1 MDAFQ
6 NLLMG
11 FGIAL
16 TPENLTYALMG
27 CVFGTLVGIM
37 PGIGPAA
44 GTALL
49 IPLTFHLP
57 PTGAIIMLSAIFYG
71 SQYGGTITTVLLN
84 VPGEA
89 SSVVTMLDGH
99 QLAKKGRA
107 GTALSIAAL
116 GSFFGG
122 TVATFGLVIAAPPLA
137 AMALKLGPPEF
148 FSLIV
153 VGLSL
158 GMGLAG
164 KSLLKSL
171 MVGVFGLFISLVG
184 LDSVQGTPRFT
195 FDQEELLD
203 GLEFISVI
211 IGLFGLSDIL
221 ENLEMEVRQAFTT
234 KVKGLIPSRQDL
246 KDSAMPALRGS
257 VIGFFLG
264 ILPGMGVAVSSFIS
278 YVVERRSSK
287 HPELFGTGI
296 IEGVAGPETANN
308 AHANSALIP
317 MFTLGIPSAPVMA
330 VLMGAFII
338 NGLTPGPQL
347 FREHP
352 DLVWGVIASLYIG
365 NVMLL
370 ILNLPLIPLWVQVMK
385 IPYGILFAVILAI
398 MIVGSYSSNN
408 TVFDVWVMIG
418 FGVIGY
424 ILKKLKFPLA
434 PAILTFIL
442 GPMME
447 RSLYKAMVMSG
458 GDISILVTRPIS
470 LTFLVIAAVVFVSF
484 SIRALPKSSEGLR
497 GDSDV

>member
-1 MDAFQ
+1 VDTLQ
-6 NLLMG
+6 NLMMG
-11 FGIAL
+11 FSIAL
-16 TPENLTYALMG
+16 TPENITYAFIG
-27 CVFGTLVGIM
+27 CIWGTLVGVL

-49 IPLTFHLP
+49 IPMTFHLP
-57 PTGAIIMLSAIFYG
+57 ATGAIIMLSAIFYG

-99 QLAKKGRA
+99 EMAKQGRA
-107 GTALSIAAL
+107 GVALSIAAI
-116 GSFFGG
+116 GSFIGG
-122 TVATFGLVIAAPPLA
+122 TLATIGLVVAAPPLA
-137 AMALKLGPPEF
+137 AAALQLGPPEF

-164 KSLLKSL
+164 KSLLKSF

-184 LDSVQGTPRFT
+184 LDPVQGTPRFV
-195 FDQEELLD
+195 FGRGELLD

-221 ENLEMEVRQAFTT
+221 ENLEVEVRQVVEANMRS
-234 KVKGLIPSRQDL
+234 LIPTR
-246 KDSAMPALRGS
+246 KDIRDSILPVLRGT

-278 YVVERRSSK
+278 YVVEQRSSRY
-287 HPELFGTGI
+287 PEKFGTGV

-330 VLMGAFII
+330 VLMSAFII

-347 FREHP
+347 FKERP

-365 NVMLL
+365 NIMLL
-370 ILNLPLIPLWVQVMK
+370 ILNLPLIPLWVTVLK
-385 IPYGILFAVILAI
+385 IPYSILFALILGI
-398 MIVGSYSSNN
+398 MVVGSYSANN
-408 TVFDVWVMIG
+408 AMFDVWVMIG

-447 RSLYKAMVMSG
+447 RSMFRSMVMSG
-458 GDISILVTRPIS
+458 GDATIFLTRPIS
-470 LTFLVIAAVVFVSF
+470 LAFLVLAAIIVLSF
-484 SIRALPKSSEGLR
+484 GLRALPKSSEAVRADGE
-497 GDSDV
+497 V

>member
-1 MDAFQ
+1 METLQ

-11 FGIAL
+11 FTIAL
-16 TPENLTYALMG
+16 TPENLTYALLG
-27 CVFGTLVGIM
+27 CVWGTLVGIL

-57 PTGAIIMLSAIFYG
+57 ATGAIIMLSAIFYG

-99 QLAKKGRA
+99 QMAKKGRA
-107 GTALSIAAL
+107 GAALSIAAL

-122 TVATFGLVIAAPPLA
+122 SMATLGLVVAAPPLA
-137 AMALKLGPPEF
+137 VLALRLGPPEF

-153 VGLSL
+153 MGLAL

-171 MVGVFGLFISLVG
+171 MVGVFGMFISLVG

-221 ENLEMEVRQAFTT
+221 VNLEQETRQIVTT
-234 KVKGLIPSRQDL
+234 KMKGLIPSREEV
-246 KDSAMPALRGS
+246 KNSVWPALRGT
-257 VIGFFLG
+257 VVGFFLG

-278 YVVERRSSK
+278 YVVERRMSRY
-287 HPELFGTGI
+287 PEKFGTGV

-330 VLMGAFII
+330 VLMSAFII

-347 FREHP
+347 FRERP

-365 NVMLL
+365 NIMLL
-370 ILNLPLIPLWVQVMK
+370 ILNLPLIPVWVQVMK

-398 MIVGSYSSNN
+398 MIVGSYSANN
-408 TVFDVWVMIG
+408 TIFDVWVMIG
-418 FGVIGY
+418 FGVVGY
-424 ILKKLKFPLA
+424 VLKKLEFPLA

-447 RSLYKAMVMSG
+447 RSLYKSMVMSG
-458 GDISILVTRPIS
+458 GDITILFTRPIS
-470 LTFLVIAAVVFVSF
+470 LTFLILAAVIFMSF
-484 SIRALPKSSEGLR
+484 AIRALPKSSEVVR
-497 GDSDV
+497 GDAEV